1 MRLSLAAV
9 AAGEADVAAVDC
21 VSYALFQRYRR
32 PQLAKVRVLC
42 STPSAPGLP
51 YVTAGDGDPARLSK
65 LRDGLRA
72 AMADP
77 ALAAAREALLL
88 RDVMLL
94 PDSAY
99 ERMDE
104 MEAAA
109 VARGYPA
116 LG

>member
-1 MRLSLAAV
+1 MSPPAIAI
-9 AAGEADVAAVDC
+9 
-21 VSYALFQRYRR
+21 
-32 PQLAKVRVLC
+32 
-42 STPSAPGLP
+42 PSGCRNCA
-51 YVTAGDGDPARLSK
+51 TA
-65 LRDGLRA
+65 LRA
-72 AMADP
+72 AIADP

-116 LG
+116 LV

>member
-1 MRLSLAAV
+1 MV
-9 AAGEADVAAVDC
+9 
-21 VSYALFQRYRR
+21 
-32 PQLAKVRVLC
+32 
-42 STPSAPGLP
+42 
-51 YVTAGDGDPARLSK
+51 
-65 LRDGLRA
+65 
-72 AMADP
+72 DP
-77 ALAAAREALLL
+77 ALAAARQALLL

-109 VARGYPA
+109 IARGYPA